1 MADNRD
7 YWSFAEEQGNV
18 RISED
23 VVASIAAI
31 SASETEGVGA
41 LVSGLGTDIAE
52 FLGKKSL
59 AKGVRVKF
67 DGDQA
72 DVDVYLYV
80 KYGYNVCEVAKQVQH
95 GVKTAVESMTGL
107 RVAEVNVHVCG
118 IVFEPAAAEESEK

>member
-7 YWSFAEEQGNV
+7 YWSSAQEQGNI

-41 LVSGLGTDIAE
+41 LVSGLGKDIAE

-80 KYGYNVCEVAKQVQH
+80 RYGYNVCEVAKQVQQ
-95 GVKTAVESMTGL
+95 GAKSAIESMAGL

-118 IVFEPAAAEESEK
+118 IVFEQPAAEEQEN